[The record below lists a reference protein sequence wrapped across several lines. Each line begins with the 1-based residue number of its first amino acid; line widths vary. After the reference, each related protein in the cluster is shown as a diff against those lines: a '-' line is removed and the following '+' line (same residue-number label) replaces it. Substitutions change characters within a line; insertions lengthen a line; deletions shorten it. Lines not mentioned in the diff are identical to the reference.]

1 MQDEPFLCQFKKKG
15 GVGGEGRLIK
25 KKKQTLAE

>member
-15 GVGGEGRLIK
+15 GGGEGRLIK
-25 KKKQTLAE
+25 NKKQTLAE